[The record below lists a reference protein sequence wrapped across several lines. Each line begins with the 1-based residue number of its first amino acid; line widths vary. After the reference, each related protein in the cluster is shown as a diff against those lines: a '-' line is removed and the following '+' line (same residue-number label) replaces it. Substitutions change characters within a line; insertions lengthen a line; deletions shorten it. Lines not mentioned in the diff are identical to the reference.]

1 MYRFLSTALAVLAL
15 GAMTAAAGT
24 STATGVSR
32 TMNPAISLNAL
43 FLGQWNDDTPTA
55 DENFAKLQ
63 EAEIQFSSVVDP
75 FWTADVVVAF
85 HPAHAE
91 DGEEAHGLVT
101 DLEIAA
107 LQSTRLPAGLGL
119 TLGRFYVPFGKHSL
133 LHTHQYPFT
142 RAPIAVQAFLGDH
155 GLTEVGA
162 KLDYTVGLPW
172 WSELSVAGVNGDA
185 EIFDAEDRAP
195 AYAVHWTNLWD
206 VSDGGT
212 LELGGSWLSGP
223 GALHEGEAGGLDVW
237 GADLTW
243 RWESV
248 TRSHGPAASV
258 SAEIIAP
265 DPEHAEGDPFGWFVN
280 AQARVQRNW
289 WVGLGYGQASDA
301 SGLEHDHAEEAEAE
315 DELLDWTEWKAALTY
330 APSEYSALRLEAAH
344 LEAAD
349 GGPSDLRVSLQWN
362 FTIGSHP
369 AHLY

>member
-1 MYRFLSTALAVLAL
+1 MTRFTTTALAVLAL
-15 GAMTAAAGT
+15 TAAVAAAGST
-24 STATGVSR
+24 TATGVSR
-32 TMNPAISLNAL
+32 EMNPAISLNAL

-55 DENFAKLQ
+55 DENFVKLQ

-75 FWTADVVVAF
+75 FWTADVVVSF
-85 HPAHAE
+85 HPAHAHE
-91 DGEEAHGLVT
+91 GEEAHGLAT

-107 LQSTRLPAGLGL
+107 LQSTRLPAGTAL
-119 TLGRFYVPFGKHSL
+119 TLGKFYVPFGKHSL

-142 RAPIAVQAFLGDH
+142 RAPIALRSFLGDH

-185 EIFDAEDRAP
+185 EIFDAEDREPVWA
-195 AYAVHWTNLWD
+195 AHWSNLWD

-223 GALHEGEAGGLDVW
+223 AALHEGEAGGLDVW

-248 TRSHGPAASV
+248 TRSHGPAATV
-258 SAEIIAP
+258 SAEIVAP
-265 DPEHAEGDPFGWFVN
+265 DPEHGHGDPFGWFVN
-280 AQARVQRNW
+280 AQSRIHRNW
-289 WVGLGYGQASDA
+289 WLGVGYGRADDA
-301 SGLEHDHAEEAEAE
+301 HPLEHGHEEEAKAE